1 MHQETIRRNDQR
13 SRLDTKFREKLR
25 NVEPSY
31 AVIDHLKDMWRT
43 QPTPTLENMDTIG
56 SVVSNIYSDEEDYLI
71 VTETAYILVGR
82 NASVNYGEFD
92 GYSSGNKSRKQI
104 VDGLT
109 RIGNYTIY
117 RIIPQY
123 DKSKHSKPVVTLL
136 QVDHVDIVKRMV
148 YSKEY
153 GFHMDEIDL
162 DRDSNTFVIKE
173 LFFDGLQ
180 YTTKHGTFVKNIIPR
195 KVTTVNA
202 SNSTALEVNSGSIPE
217 VDNTGRSESDKD
229 STK

>member
-1 MHQETIRRNDQR
+1 MHQETILRKEQR
-13 SRLDTKFREKLR
+13 IRLDTKFREKLR
-25 NVEPSY
+25 SVDPSY

-56 SVVSNIYSDEEDYLI
+56 SVVSNIYSDEEDYLVI
-71 VTETAYILVGR
+71 TDTTYILVGK

-104 VDGLT
+104 IDGLT

-136 QVDHVDIVKRMV
+136 QVDHVDIIKRMV
-148 YSKEY
+148 YSNDY
-153 GFHMDEIDL
+153 GFYMDEIDL
-162 DRDSNTFVIKE
+162 DRDTNTFVIKE

-195 KVTTVNA
+195 EVTTVNA
-202 SNSTALEVNSGSIPE
+202 SNSTTLEVNSGS
-217 VDNTGRSESDKD
+217 VSKDSDSRRSEVDKD